1 VYLLKGSKFRLDLT
15 EESAVGCL
23 AQAIKFSPNPISDM
37 PQAPYK
43 PAIVGLKLLDM
54 LVLSTYYFVI
64 GFFIA
69 SAIDWFIGKFDS
81 SDEDKKSTL
90 QLFAEAIFYT
100 FCLVFVFYIV
110 RNVVER
116 IPFPLDGLYGFRHEL
131 VKERSGDVVF
141 VFVLF
146 FYQQYYVNKL
156 KYLHTRLQEWF
167 HGMDN
172 SVQKTAATT

>member
-1 VYLLKGSKFRLDLT
+1 M
-15 EESAVGCL
+15 A
-23 AQAIKFSPNPISDM
+23 
-37 PQAPYK
+37 YK
-43 PAIVGLKLLDM
+43 PGILGLKLLDM
-54 LVLSTYYFVI
+54 LLLSVYYFVI

-81 SDEDKKSTL
+81 SNEDSKSTL

-100 FCLVFVFYIV
+100 FCLVFVYYIV

-116 IPFPLDGLYGFRHEL
+116 IPFPFEGLYGFRHEL
-131 VKERSGDVVF
+131 VKEKSGDVVF

-156 KYLHTRLQEWF
+156 KYLHTRLQKMF
-167 HGMDN
+167 HGLDQN
-172 SVQKTAATT
+172 LNNTPTTVAHVSTSA